1 MTTHADFAAALLDPE
16 AALPAG
22 LVVWNGSDPAHRF
35 AVYRNNVT
43 SALSDVL
50 ADSFPVTQQLVGEE
64 FFRAMARVF
73 LRRSPPSSPM
83 LSAYGEGFPA
93 FVEDFAPARAVPY
106 LADVARLE
114 WLRLRA
120 LHAADA
126 APPKP
131 DEIARA
137 LADPDRLPGL
147 RLRLHPAAGV
157 IRSPH
162 AVMSLWAAHH
172 GVGTLDDIDPFRPE
186 AALVVRPAMEVE
198 VVGLPPSGGR
208 FVAALA
214 DGLALGE
221 AADAAGADPAFD
233 LAATLAV
240 LIRHGALG
248 ALQFADRS

>member
-1 MTTHADFAAALLDPE
+1 MTAHADFAAALLDPDV
-16 AALPAG
+16 AAPDG
-22 LVVWNGSDPAHRF
+22 LVAWNGSDPAHRF

-64 FFRAMARVF
+64 FFRAMARIF
-73 LRRSPPSSPM
+73 LRGSPPPSPI

-93 FVEDFAPARAVPY
+93 FVADFAPARTVPF

-114 WLRLRA
+114 WLRQRA

-126 APPKP
+126 APPRP
-131 DEIARA
+131 DAIARA

-147 RLRLHPAAGV
+147 CLRLHPAAGV
-157 IRSPH
+157 IRSPF

-172 GVGTLDDIDPFRPE
+172 GVGRLDDIDPFRPE
-186 AALVVRPAMEVE
+186 SALVVRPALDVE
-198 VVGLPPSGGR
+198 VVGLPPGGDR
-208 FVAALA
+208 FVLALA

-221 AADAAGADPAFD
+221 AADTACAAPAFD
-233 LAATLAV
+233 LAATLAL

-248 ALQFADRS
+248 ALHYPDRS

>member
-114 WLRLRA
+114 
-120 LHAADA
+120 
-126 APPKP
+126 
-131 DEIARA
+131 
-137 LADPDRLPGL
+137 
-147 RLRLHPAAGV
+147 
-157 IRSPH
+157 
-162 AVMSLWAAHH
+162 
-172 GVGTLDDIDPFRPE
+172 
-186 AALVVRPAMEVE
+186 
-198 VVGLPPSGGR
+198 
-208 FVAALA
+208 
-214 DGLALGE
+214 
-221 AADAAGADPAFD
+221 
-233 LAATLAV
+233 
-240 LIRHGALG
+240 
-248 ALQFADRS
+248 

>member
-1 MTTHADFAAALLDPE
+1 MTAHANFAAALLDPD
-16 AALPAG
+16 AAVPDG
-22 LVVWNGSDPAHRF
+22 LVAWNGSDPARRF

-73 LRRSPPSSPM
+73 LRRSPPRSPI

-93 FVEDFAPARAVPY
+93 FVADFAPARALPF

-126 APPKP
+126 AALQP

-157 IRSPH
+157 IGSPY
-162 AVMSLWAAHH
+162 AVLSLWAAHH
-172 GVGTLDDIDPFRPE
+172 GVGRLDDIDPFRPE
-186 AALVVRPAMEVE
+186 SALVLRPAMEVE
-198 VVGLPPSGGR
+198 VVGLPPGGDR
-208 FVAALA
+208 FVVALA
-214 DGLALGE
+214 DGLAL
-221 AADAAGADPAFD
+221 AAATDAAGADPAFD
-233 LAATLAV
+233 LAATLAL

-248 ALQFADRS
+248 ALHYPDRS

>member
-1 MTTHADFAAALLDPE
+1 MIAHADFAAALLDPD
-16 AALPAG
+16 AAVPDG
-22 LVVWNGSDPAHRF
+22 LVAWNGSNPAHRF

-73 LRRSPPSSPM
+73 LRRSPPRSPI
-83 LSAYGEGFPA
+83 LTAYGEGFPA
-93 FVEDFAPARAVPY
+93 FVADFAPARAVPF

-126 APPKP
+126 APLRP

-147 RLRLHPAAGV
+147 CLRLHPAAGV

-162 AVMSLWAAHH
+162 AVLSVWAAHH
-172 GVGTLDDIDPFRPE
+172 GVGRLDDIDPFRPE
-186 AALVVRPAMEVE
+186 SALIVRPAMEVE
-198 VVGLPPSGGR
+198 VVGLPPGGDR
-208 FVAALA
+208 FVVALA
-214 DGLALGE
+214 DGLALG
-221 AADAAGADPAFD
+221 AATAAAGADPTFD
-233 LAATLAV
+233 LAATLAL

-248 ALQFADRS
+248 ALQYPDRS